1 MRKLGENELA
11 VQVWAERDPTAI
23 LLIPIV
29 SSISETIDQHPKLGQ
44 RVGEVEGPTTHLPD
58 FFSPGIFGR
67 IHGFLIYVRDTSDLF
82 LLKETL
88 AKHEFDYAGN
98 RLADIDV
105 LLNEYQK
112 VSAKN
117 GQIQVVNIRQY

>member
-1 MRKLGENELA
+1 MRKLGVGELA
-11 VQVWAERDPTAI
+11 VQVWAERDPTAMV
-23 LLIPIV
+23 LIPIV
-29 SSISETIDQHPKLGQ
+29 SSISETIDQHPELGK

-82 LLKETL
+82 SLKETL
-88 AKHEFDYAGN
+88 KKHEYDSGGS
-98 RLADIDV
+98 RLADID
-105 LLNEYQK
+105 LLLSEYKK

>member
-1 MRKLGENELA
+1 MRKLDAGELA
-11 VQVWAERDPTAI
+11 IQVWDESDPHATS
-23 LLIPIV
+23 LLTLV
-29 SSISETIDQHPKLGQ
+29 TSITETIDQNPKLGK

-82 LLKETL
+82 SLKETL
-88 AKHEFDYAGN
+88 KNHEYDSGGS
-98 RLADIDV
+98 RLADID
-105 LLNEYQK
+105 LLLSEYKK